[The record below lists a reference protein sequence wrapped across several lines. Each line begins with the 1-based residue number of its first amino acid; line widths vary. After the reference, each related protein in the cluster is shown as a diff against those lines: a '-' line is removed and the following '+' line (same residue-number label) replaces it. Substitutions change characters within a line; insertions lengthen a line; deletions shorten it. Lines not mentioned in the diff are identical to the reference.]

1 MVKFFLCYRSEIE
14 KETTRNNLPFQ
25 NREIKNEK
33 MKQNQKKIEI
43 RELFVARETFFS
55 KMRSKMKM
63 IIFLS
68 EKMNELWKSIW

>member
-33 MKQNQKKIEI
+33 MKQNQKKNRDPGIV
-43 RELFVARETFFS
+43 RCQRNFFF
-55 KMRSKMKM
+55 KNEVKNEDD
-63 IIFLS
+63 IFLA
-68 EKMNELWKSIW
+68 KK